1 MESAFLLINLG
12 AALALMIAVWLL
24 SLRSR
29 DASVVDVFWGLGI
42 VLIAWLTFART
53 DGFDGR
59 RLLLAG
65 LVTVWGL
72 RLALHILWRRR
83 GHGEDRRYAAMRAAR
98 GAAFWWQ
105 SLFVIFLL
113 QGILQWLISLG
124 VQLGIAAATPPRWTA
139 WDLAG
144 AALWAAGFLF
154 ETVGDAQLARF
165 KRDPANRGRVMD
177 RGLWRYTRHPN
188 YFGEAVMWWGLGLIV
203 CPTPYGPW
211 ALLCPALMT
220 FFLLKVSG
228 VTLLEADLLARRSEF
243 RDYIALASAF
253 IPWPPGRKVK
263 G

>member
-1 MESAFLLINLG
+1 
-12 AALALMIAVWLL
+12 
-24 SLRSR
+24 
-29 DASVVDVFWGLGI
+29 
-42 VLIAWLTFART
+42 
-53 DGFDGR
+53 
-59 RLLLAG
+59 
-65 LVTVWGL
+65 
-72 RLALHILWRRR
+72 
-83 GHGEDRRYAAMRAAR
+83 
-98 GAAFWWQ
+98 
-105 SLFVIFLL
+105 
-113 QGILQWLISLG
+113 
-124 VQLGIAAATPPRWTA
+124 
-139 WDLAG
+139 
-144 AALWAAGFLF
+144 
-154 ETVGDAQLARF
+154 VGDAQLARF